1 MERNGGQQAAKSGN
15 SSQRNG
21 SPPSGRPAR
30 GKLIPLSRISMRQ
43 LCAQGGNTLRHE
55 SLTVNAPAVAILLIV
70 ALVVFLAILKKRN
83 RSATGPSAW
92 PFYVKRLLTPPEQIL
107 YHRLVKSLPN
117 HVVLAQVQMSRVL
130 GVKKGF
136 RFHEWNNRI
145 NRMSYDFVICDKA
158 ATLIA
163 AIELDDKSHESEHRK
178 DSDAKKSRA
187 TTDAGLRLIRWHV
200 KSLPDELT
208 IQREISALDGA
219 LPKIYVE
226 RRG

>member
-1 MERNGGQQAAKSGN
+1 MHTS
-15 SSQRNG
+15 
-21 SPPSGRPAR
+21 
-30 GKLIPLSRISMRQ
+30 
-43 LCAQGGNTLRHE
+43 T
-55 SLTVNAPAVAILLIV
+55 AVILFVV
-70 ALVVFLAILKKRN
+70 ALVVVLAILRRN
-83 RSATGPSAW
+83 RSAAGPSPW
-92 PFYVKRLLTPPEQIL
+92 PFYLKRLLTQPEQVL

-158 ATLIA
+158 ATVIA
-163 AIELDDKSHESEHRK
+163 AIELDDKSHESERRIE
-178 DSDAKKSRA
+178 SDAKKSKA

-208 IQREISALDGA
+208 IQRELIANDASLGGA
-219 LPKIYVE
+219 LPSIYME
-226 RRG
+226 RRE